1 MEFRKKKINDPITVK
16 RLSEECKISYL
27 LADLL
32 VSRGIEKFSDA
43 QKYLYGTANDFN
55 SPYLFPDLT
64 EIIARIKK
72 AFENDEKIIVYGDYD
87 CDGVGATAILTL
99 ACKEHGITLNH
110 YIPTRAKE
118 GYGLNRDAIRFIS
131 EKFSPDLMITV
142 DCGIKSVEEVALA
155 KEIGMDIIVTDH
167 HQPGEILPDCP
178 IMNPFLAAGSSPL
191 CGAGVVFTLVS
202 ALFGIKTAMHY
213 VDICAVSTLADIV
226 PLTGD
231 NRLIVR
237 YGMEAIR
244 KGRCR
249 PGIKELLFSAK
260 ADLRTIT
267 TGDIG
272 FKVAPRINAA
282 GRLKSAEVSLRLL
295 TDDDPTSLHM
305 IADQLTL
312 LNAERQDMNAKI
324 FDEAMEMLKNYDFSR
339 YKIIML
345 KGDWLE
351 GVVGI
356 VCAKLTEYFNLPT
369 IMVCRQEGK
378 TALKGSARSIAGINL
393 FELFDKNNSKLVS
406 YGGHAMAAGISIEEK
421 DFDAVLNQFN
431 DYILSNTDK
440 SVFEKVSYYDE
451 QLNISDL
458 SEKLIKEIELM
469 EPFGHKNPSPI
480 FFDVS
485 SEAKFRQIGRTQ
497 HIKAKFRAGELVA
510 FDKFQFAELADRN
523 NFSFTYTVEK
533 NYFNGKVTT
542 QFMLKDLTFT
552 TNDYRD
558 EDLAE
563 NFCKTFLPRK
573 TNGVKADK
581 KSGKSPTL
589 FVAYGKNSAEKILR
603 EHPGINV
610 AIFRQ
615 TKCELKDTLAVAPSD
630 DFPFAYYSEIVF
642 ADRIGDNFR
651 AAMES
656 SGSNCVFGTDKAF
669 SVPIGIDEL
678 RGLFSALKKNLF
690 TPKKLLSINAL
701 FSEVYP
707 TEIND
712 DKKRVKFIVG
722 CYIFLE
728 LGLLKLS
735 DDGIIYVENKKVE
748 LTKSTLYNYVNG

>member
-1 MEFRKKKINDPITVK
+1 
-16 RLSEECKISYL
+16 
-27 LADLL
+27 
-32 VSRGIEKFSDA
+32 
-43 QKYLYGTANDFN
+43 
-55 SPYLFPDLT
+55 
-64 EIIARIKK
+64 
-72 AFENDEKIIVYGDYD
+72 
-87 CDGVGATAILTL
+87 
-99 ACKEHGITLNH
+99 
-110 YIPTRAKE
+110 
-118 GYGLNRDAIRFIS
+118 
-131 EKFSPDLMITV
+131 MITV
-142 DCGIKSVEEVALA
+142 DCGINSVEEVALA

-167 HQPGEILPDCP
+167 HQPGEVLPDCP
-178 IMNPFLAAGSSPL
+178 IMNPFLAEGSSPL
-191 CGAGVVFTLVS
+191 CGAGVVFTLIS

-226 PLTGD
+226 PLTDD
-231 NRLIVR
+231 NRLIVK

-260 ADLRTIT
+260 TDLRTIT

-282 GRLKSAEVSLRLL
+282 GRLKSAEISLRLL
-295 TDDDPTSLHM
+295 TDDDTTSLHM

-378 TALKGSARSIAGINL
+378 TTLKGSARSIAGINL

-406 YGGHAMAAGISIEEK
+406 YGGHAMAAGISIEEN
-421 DFDAVLNQFN
+421 DFDEVLNQFN
-431 DYILSNTDK
+431 DYILTNTDK
-440 SVFEKVSYYDE
+440 SVFERISYYDE
-451 QLNISDL
+451 QLDISDL
-458 SEKLIKEIELM
+458 SEKMIKEIELM
-469 EPFGHKNPSPI
+469 VPFGHKNPSPV
-480 FFDVS
+480 FFDIS

-497 HIKAKFRAGELVA
+497 HIKAKYRTGELVA

-523 NFSFTYTVEK
+523 KFSFTYTVEK

-542 QFMLKDLTFT
+542 QFMLKDLAFI

-558 EDLAE
+558 ADFAE
-563 NFCKTFLPRK
+563 NFCKTFLPKKNNDGKAAKK
-573 TNGVKADK
+573 T
-581 KSGKSPTL
+581 GKSPVL
-589 FVAYGKNSAEKILR
+589 FVAFGKKSVEKILR
-603 EHPGINV
+603 EHPGISV
-610 AIFRQ
+610 SVFRQ
-615 TKCELKDTLAVAPSD
+615 SKCELKNTLVVAPSD

-656 SGSNCVFGTDKAF
+656 SGANCVFGTDKAF

-678 RGLFSALKKNLF
+678 RGLFTALKKNLLA
-690 TPKKLLSINAL
+690 PKKLLSINAL